1 LREERSLLSD
11 KTSLMSLRAPDPH
24 RGPRMSN
31 RTQTVKDLAGA
42 VGRSRLVEGWIEGP
56 CAEAADL
63 RGINRLMLDFYDDP
77 DFVRE
82 LMDLV
87 VEIGISFGHAQ
98 IEAGAEIIGIGDAA
112 ASLIGLAL
120 YEEFVWPGEQR
131 LVSAMHDAGVI
142 CRLHICGNNRR
153 FLPSAARLGCEIIDI
168 DAPVTMAAARQ
179 AVGVEQVLCGN
190 LDPVRSIHEGTPD
203 KIRAQFA
210 ACHADAGSRYI
221 VGGGCEIPRG
231 TSLDNFQAIVDFARL
246 TSGS

>member
-1 LREERSLLSD
+1 
-11 KTSLMSLRAPDPH
+11 
-24 RGPRMSN
+24 
-31 RTQTVKDLAGA
+31 
-42 VGRSRLVEGWIEGP
+42 
-56 CAEAADL
+56 
-63 RGINRLMLDFYDDP
+63 MLDFYDDP

-203 KIRAQFA
+203 EIRANLRHVMQMPDRA
-210 ACHADAGSRYI
+210 TSS
-221 VGGGCEIPRG
+221 VGVVRSP
-231 TSLDNFQAIVDFARL
+231 AARL
-246 TSGS
+246 WTISRQLSTLPA